1 MQECFSLLDFEMSSK
16 YKIWFQSLHL
26 LLNFHTFIPRD
37 TDPVLLPDA
46 LPVPQR
52 RDPPSLHPNGDN
64 REEEDSQSLH
74 AGSHEVCWHQ
84 TEGAGAGELPAITH
98 WLSADTMIMASNT
111 D

>member
-1 MQECFSLLDFEMSSK
+1 M
-16 YKIWFQSLHL
+16 

-52 RDPPSLHPNGDN
+52 RDPPSLHPNGDD

-74 AGSHEVCWHQ
+74 AGSHEVCWHP

-98 WLSADTMIMASNT
+98 WLSADTMIMALNT

>member
-1 MQECFSLLDFEMSSK
+1 M
-16 YKIWFQSLHL
+16 
-26 LLNFHTFIPRD
+26 FIPRD

-52 RDPPSLHPNGDN
+52 RDPLSLHPNGDD

-74 AGSHEVCWHQ
+74 AGSHEMCWHQ
-84 TEGAGAGELPAITH
+84 TAGAGAGQLPAINPL
-98 WLSADTMIMASNT
+98 LSADTVIIATNA

>member
-1 MQECFSLLDFEMSSK
+1 M
-16 YKIWFQSLHL
+16 
-26 LLNFHTFIPRD
+26 FIPRD

-52 RDPPSLHPNGDN
+52 RDPLSLHPNGDD

-74 AGSHEVCWHQ
+74 AGSHEMCWHQ
-84 TEGAGAGELPAITH
+84 TAGAGAGQLPAITH
-98 WLSADTMIMASNT
+98 LLSADTVIIATNA